1 LARHNATAS
10 ERLIAQAGDDA
21 GGASDAEMF
30 LRDALA
36 GGRED
41 SALLA
46 RRAESDYGI
55 KRRTLQRAANRL
67 GAVKES
73 VGFGAGRKI
82 YWKSPSVIDDT
93 ISDTQAEVV
102 ADGLKPIKSALFN
115 RPPIIDDILLKTVAD
130 VSPMATEEMFEAE
143 V

>member
-1 LARHNATAS
+1 
-10 ERLIAQAGDDA
+10 
-21 GGASDAEMF
+21 
-30 LRDALA
+30 
-36 GGRED
+36 
-41 SALLA
+41 
-46 RRAESDYGI
+46 
-55 KRRTLQRAANRL
+55 
-67 GAVKES
+67 VKES